1 MHEEMRY
8 KYQTATSNYTLLEE
22 FARENRNNPTEAER
36 ALWEYLRGGRMGA
49 HFRRQHVMIDY
60 IPDFVSLAE
69 KLVIEVDGGY
79 HHEGEQPQLD
89 AERTAEFVKQGF
101 KVLRFSNEEVLCNL
115 DNVLETIRKEIRMS
129 KDVLTSHPSLENGQ
143 DSVASAAGHPSLGEG
158 PGVGLID
165 GKATAAEI
173 KAEIAEEVKKIV
185 AAGGKRPH
193 LAAVLV
199 GHDGG
204 SETYVK
210 NKVLAC
216 EQCGFKSTLIRY
228 EADVT
233 EEELLS
239 CVSRLNLDD
248 DVDGF
253 IVQLPLPKH
262 INEQNIIEAIDYRK
276 DVDGFH
282 PINVG
287 RMAIGL
293 PCFISATPLGIL
305 TLLKRYNVETSGK
318 KCVILGRSNIVGKP
332 MAQLMLQKQYGDA
345 TVTVCHSRS
354 KTLKEECR
362 QADIIIAAIGQP
374 NFVTADMVKEGAV
387 VIDVGTTRV
396 PDSSRK
402 SGFRLNGDVKFDEVA
417 PKCSYITPV
426 PGGVGPM
433 TICSLMLNTLKA
445 GKKEYYK

>member
-1 MHEEMRY
+1 MQPLFVSSLLLSIS
-8 KYQTATSNYTLLEE
+8 KSNYK
-22 FARENRNNPTEAER
+22 
-36 ALWEYLRGGRMGA
+36 M
-49 HFRRQHVMIDY
+49 Q
-60 IPDFVSLAE
+60 
-69 KLVIEVDGGY
+69 
-79 HHEGEQPQLD
+79 
-89 AERTAEFVKQGF
+89 
-101 KVLRFSNEEVLCNL
+101 
-115 DNVLETIRKEIRMS
+115 
-129 KDVLTSHPSLENGQ
+129 
-143 DSVASAAGHPSLGEG
+143 
-158 PGVGLID
+158 LID
-165 GKATAAEI
+165 GKATAAAI
-173 KAEIAEEVKKIV
+173 KAKIAEEVKKII
-185 AAGGKRPH
+185 ANGGKQPH
-193 LAAVLV
+193 LVAVLV

-210 NKVLAC
+210 NKVIAC
-216 EQCGFKSTLIRY
+216 DQCGFKSTVIRF
-228 EADVT
+228 EDDVT
-233 EEELLS
+233 EKELLD
-239 CVSRLNLDD
+239 CVDKLNKDD

-262 INEQNIIEAIDYRK
+262 IDEQKIIMAIDYRK

-305 TLLKRYNVETSGK
+305 TLLRHYNIPTSGK

-332 MAQLMLQKQYGDA
+332 MAQLMMQKGYGDA
-345 TVTVCHSRS
+345 TVTVCHSH
-354 KTLKEECR
+354 TANIKEECR
-362 QADIIIAAIGQP
+362 NADIIIAAMGQP

-396 PDSSRK
+396 PDATK
-402 SGFRLNGDVKFDEVA
+402 KKGFRLNGDVKFDEVA

-433 TICSLMLNTLKA
+433 TICSLMKNTLAA